1 MTSFARKMAR
11 RLYKVKLMTKNE
23 GPYDPAMYF
32 MGPIYSWIIYN
43 WTNIRESPA
52 ICIYIY
58 MGFLFHFEPY
68 RYGQSHHSF
77 FLQELEIQTL
87 PSPR

>member
-1 MTSFARKMAR
+1 MTSFVRKMAR
-11 RLYKVKLMTKNE
+11 RLYKVKIMTKNE

-32 MGPIYSWIIYN
+32 MGPIYSWIIFN
-43 WTNIRESPA
+43 WTNIRKSPA

-58 MGFLFHFEPY
+58 VYIWVFFFIL
-68 RYGQSHHSF
+68 SH
-77 FLQELEIQTL
+77 IDMDKVTIVI